1 MGRFDGMKGLVLGV
15 ANDHSI
21 AWAIA
26 KEVLAE
32 GGQIGFS
39 HLPDRPD
46 DARQRNRRRVAQL
59 TDPEPGAKFL
69 MPMDVSDDAQ
79 IAAVIDENY
88 IVEGALRRQVQQNI
102 TRLKDIACYRGMR
115 HRRGLPVRGQNTRTN
130 ARTRKGP
137 ARTVAK
143 KKK

>member
-46 DARQRNRRRVAQL
+46 DARQR
-59 TDPEPGAKFL
+59 K
-69 MPMDVSDDAQ
+69 
-79 IAAVIDENY
+79 AAGYSFGNANKV
-88 IVEGALRRQVQQNI
+88 GF
-102 TRLKDIACYRGMR
+102 
-115 HRRGLPVRGQNTRTN
+115 N
-130 ARTRKGP
+130 ARMLAGEELAGTSKATLYFIADEQNAMLIGKFSKGL
-137 ARTVAK
+137 K
-143 KKK
+143 KRIGRWVEATLALHRLDNERCDVGGGDINFE